1 MDEPVTTNEVL
12 PSFFIDRDLVDEYC
26 GSKGLDVYSLLQECV
41 DFGISGFLDFLSK
54 KGIHISIRGNNA
66 KAILHGSGK
75 VISEFEPRVS
85 KGGPNSNQH
94 EPLVY
99 ATDDPDYAIFLGIIK
114 LKDEGMA
121 YVGYPGGKVECY
133 TNREFVNGASSLG
146 SGYVYILNNKD
157 FHEDALHNFSNPSSQ
172 VPLFAIPVGPADIH
186 TSIFVKNN

>member
-75 VISEFEPRVS
+75 VISEFERAIKEAAIDCTLFK
-85 KGGPNSNQH
+85 KGNVFQD
-94 EPLVY
+94 EE
-99 ATDDPDYAIFLGIIK
+99 DIK
-114 LKDEGMA
+114 
-121 YVGYPGGKVECY
+121 CQ
-133 TNREFVNGASSLG
+133 
-146 SGYVYILNNKD
+146 I
-157 FHEDALHNFSNPSSQ
+157 
-172 VPLFAIPVGPADIH
+172 
-186 TSIFVKNN
+186 